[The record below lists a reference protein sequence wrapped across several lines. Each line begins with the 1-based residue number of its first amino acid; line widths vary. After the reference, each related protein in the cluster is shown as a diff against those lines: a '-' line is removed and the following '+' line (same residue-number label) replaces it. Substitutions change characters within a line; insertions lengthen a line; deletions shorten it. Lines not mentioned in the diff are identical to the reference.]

1 MYRNGIMLKPAL
13 AARGAGN
20 MNTYGRP
27 EAQPASYSELPAGRT
42 ADADADL
49 PAVPAPPGVSTTPD
63 IGVTPEPDIDAD
75 LPAVPAPPGV
85 STTPDIGVTP
95 EPDIDAGLPAVP
107 APPGV
112 STTPDI
118 SVTPEDSFPSF
129 PAAGYCNIRFL
140 FAAVDT
146 PPVNVIL
153 GSNLIINGLS
163 FGQSTTYTMEP
174 AGLRTITI
182 RNSAYPY
189 SILNQSAFRFLKDK
203 VYTIALLN
211 SPGGLVLYLIEDAG
225 CDKSIYQSC
234 IRAVNLS
241 YDVPTVNFLLA
252 DSRIL
257 FSNVSYA
264 AITNYRQIM
273 PGNYNIVV
281 TDRSQCPTPLPSP
294 RQSRMIQIIPIII
307 GGGPGSCSGNTLVSG
322 NFYIAEN
329 MSYTLYLIGSAH
341 QDPSLMLLL
350 L

>member
-1 MYRNGIMLKPAL
+1 
-13 AARGAGN
+13 
-20 MNTYGRP
+20 MNTYGRS
-27 EAQPASYSELPAGRT
+27 EAEAASYSELPAGRM

-118 SVTPEDSFPSF
+118 SVTPEDSF